1 MTSLFNLLLV
11 LPLLMPVSAVYADPQ
26 DMVNPRLAA
35 VLVEKG
41 VIISLDQLLQKHS
54 VLSNSELLDLEL
66 EQEDDLR
73 YIYEI
78 QVLGKDGYITEYE
91 FDAATGVL
99 IQEEFQE

>member
-1 MTSLFNLLLV
+1 MTSLFNLLLA
-11 LPLLMPVSAVYADPQ
+11 LLLLMPVSVVYADPQ
-26 DMVNPRLAA
+26 DMVDPKLAA
-35 VLVEKG
+35 ALVEKG
-41 VIISLDQLLQKHS
+41 MIISLDQLLQKHS
-54 VLSNSELLDLEL
+54 VLTSSELLDLEL